1 MATLVAS
8 TSPSRPMSAM
18 YAQETGRIQGLPH
31 GAADTV
37 PHGCSRRSGTTGW
50 SGRKGARWGATQIG
64 PIPGPPPPCGMQN
77 VLWRFRWHTSAP
89 MSAGRQRP
97 TLAVLVAASLDTRPP
112 WAWAVSANRRVDPS
126 ETAVLGGD
134 GTI

>member
-64 PIPGPPPPCGMQN
+64 PI
-77 VLWRFRWHTSAP
+77 RSEE
-89 MSAGRQRP
+89 
-97 TLAVLVAASLDTRPP
+97 
-112 WAWAVSANRRVDPS
+112 RRVGKEGRS
-126 ETAVLGGD
+126 RGV
-134 GTI
+134 GTSYDKRTRLRGEKHRRREDRTSIT